1 MPQLRDWTV
10 AEVGELIAGVQ
21 LLRTPTELAA
31 ALNRQPQEVEEKIAD
46 LGLAQREPAR
56 PVLRPQVKNDV

>member
-31 ALNRQPQEVEEKIAD
+31 ALNREPREVEEKIAD
-46 LGLAQREPAR
+46 LGLAQHEAANGKVR
-56 PVLRPQVKNDV
+56 

>member
-10 AEVGELIAGVQ
+10 AEVGELVAGVQ
-21 LLRTPTELAA
+21 LLRTPIAG